1 MDMEYKQP
9 DMTDNRIILR
19 KIKISK
25 YNQKRIGLII
35 GKEGS
40 NFYNITKK
48 CNLLYLYYRDEN
60 IEIYGYNMQDI
71 SVALDILTKQI
82 RILNMTGQLYYD
94 IDNMFTIGDCQ
105 RIDFELMNKGGQY
118 WCKAY
123 GNPKAND
130 TFKIEIQPER
140 YQKFIAKNVGI
151 FTFNLEKEENEEKE

>member
-1 MDMEYKQP
+1 MEMEYKQP
-9 DMTDNRIILR
+9 DMRDERVILR
-19 KIKISK
+19 HIKISK

-35 GKEGS
+35 GKDGS

-71 SVALDILTKQI
+71 NVALDILTKQI

-94 IDNMFTIGDCQ
+94 INNMFTFRDCNK
-105 RIDFELMNKGGQY
+105 IDKELMDKGGPY

-123 GNPKAND
+123 GNPKEND
-130 TFKIEIQPER
+130 TFNMEVQPGI

-151 FTFNLEKEENEEKE
+151 FTFNLEKE